1 MKHFHTEVITER
13 EFKTEICITG
23 DTTIDGLCYQ
33 NSFHEDEDEFT
44 LSTSFSLTKMET
56 RILQA
61 MIQLS
66 AIHNGI
72 DDYLDST
79 DFLNKLVP
87 DTHNQDM
94 DIEKLLIAFNL
105 FVVTACDYL
114 ELYEYRDSTYL
125 YKYAERFLAPSNRNH
140 QYSIEN
146 EKNSN
151 DYTKLED
158 KDNGIL

>member
-1 MKHFHTEVITER
+1 MKYYHTEVTTER
-13 EFKTEICITG
+13 EFETEICITG
-23 DTTIDGLCYQ
+23 DTTIDSLCYQ

-125 YKYAERFLAPSNRNH
+125 YKYAERFLVPNNLDH
-140 QYSIEN
+140 QYSTET